1 MTAGLDL
8 PESLM
13 LEPSFIA
20 KAVVHTP
27 KRFIIVP
34 GFKWKMIYHI
44 LKIMPENLVAR
55 LP

>member
-1 MTAGLDL
+1 MTAGLHL
-8 PESLM
+8 TESLM

-20 KAVVHTP
+20 KAIVPIP

-34 GFKWKMIYHI
+34 GFKWKIIYFI
-44 LKIMPENLVAR
+44 LKILPEKLVAS